1 MSRSK
6 NVDLEHIFV
15 YIVLWR
21 HEKEKNI
28 NYNSS
33 YAHFNPLMH
42 NIPKVSDTLLSS
54 NINISIISKVAVYE
68 VRLTPIG
75 LLNY

>member
-42 NIPKVSDTLLSS
+42 IPKVSDTLLSS

-68 VRLTPIG
+68 VRLTSIG